1 MHADSLVRMANDIGA
16 FFASEPDKHEAAR
29 LVMLHIK
36 RYWDPRMRT
45 QIVAHYD
52 AGAEGLE
59 GHVREA
65 IEMLARERSGS
76 PTKNPAT
83 TAEPAQPDRTHA
95 TRTQTGSG
103 RTE

>member
-36 RYWDPRMRT
+36 RYWDPRMRK

-52 AGAEGLE
+52 AGGEGLD

-65 IEMLARERSGS
+65 IEMLASERSGS
-76 PTKNPAT
+76 QTNKPAT
-83 TAEPAQPDRTHA
+83 VPEAAQPDRTQ
-95 TRTQTGSG
+95 TTQAGSG
-103 RTE
+103 RAK

>member
-29 LVMLHIK
+29 AVLTHIK

-45 QIVAHYD
+45 QIVAHY
-52 AGAEGLE
+52 AEGAQGLE

-65 IEMLARERSGS
+65 IALLAAEKKSG
-76 PTKNPAT
+76 
-83 TAEPAQPDRTHA
+83 
-95 TRTQTGSG
+95 
-103 RTE
+103 

>member
-29 LVMLHIK
+29 SVLAHIK

-52 AGAEGLE
+52 AGAEGLS

-65 IEMLARERSGS
+65 IALLAAEKLASTAKS
-76 PTKNPAT
+76 PS
-83 TAEPAQPDRTHA
+83 
-95 TRTQTGSG
+95 TGSG
-103 RTE
+103 RTG